1 MTQKTL
7 LQSSG
12 DGTAVPAG
20 YVGQLLQNAGG
31 EIEASFGPSNQI
43 AAIASFNLTAGTW
56 LCFGANSFIKNADS
70 YTATD
75 VFVFLSGVSGTS
87 TSGVKLGYNKSI
99 FLPSATAANF
109 TLTLQPQIV
118 YCDGS
123 NLTIAGTTTV
133 GTTLYLKHM
142 APGLTTGQARYS
154 VSLTAIRI
162 A

>member
-1 MTQKTL
+1 MTAKAQ

-70 YTATD
+70 YSATD

-99 FLPSATAANF
+99 FLPSATSANF

-123 NLTIAGTTTV
+123 NLIIAGTTTA